1 MSNIELRDL
10 SLDAKLRMDLNFNIC
25 QPETNEKKHSTDDL
39 GIKSTHVINLGENAH
54 AIGSSE
60 HVCLPTVF
68 EGKITHER
76 KVLQKEKLTN
86 MGKLSLLCN
95 SSVEK

>member
-1 MSNIELRDL
+1 
-10 SLDAKLRMDLNFNIC
+10 MDLNFNIC
-25 QPETNEKKHSTDDL
+25 QPDTNEKKHSTDDL
-39 GIKSTHVINLGENAH
+39 RIKSTHVINLGENAH
-54 AIGSSE
+54 AIGTQNGKKEFGSSE

>member
-1 MSNIELRDL
+1 
-10 SLDAKLRMDLNFNIC
+10 MDLNFNIC
-25 QPETNEKKHSTDDL
+25 QPDTNEKKHSTDDL

-54 AIGSSE
+54 AIGTQNGKKEFGSSE

-68 EGKITHER
+68 EGKITQL
-76 KVLQKEKLTN
+76 LQKEKLTN
-86 MGKLSLLCN
+86 MGKLSLLYN